1 MLSSSNILYHTAPQN
16 GCCCCCLAEWRTD
29 RCRLSAASEAQ
40 QWLTRWAGTCQRSR
54 IRSSKNQYIYL
65 YISLSLFLKRR
76 KNKEPSRRKEANRS
90 RTVYITTW
98 GKKGA
103 AAAAPCTHT
112 DTGAQ
117 ANQHTSSIDLRV
129 EMDLFSF
136 PL

>member
-1 MLSSSNILYHTAPQN
+1 MVDEMGGDLPALPNPIKQKP
-16 GCCCCCLAEWRTD
+16 
-29 RCRLSAASEAQ
+29 
-40 QWLTRWAGTCQRSR
+40 
-54 IRSSKNQYIYL
+54 IYL
-65 YISLSLFLKRR
+65 FIYLSLFLKRR

-103 AAAAPCTHT
+103 AAAAPCTHST

-129 EMDLFSF
+129 EIDLFSF

>member
-1 MLSSSNILYHTAPQN
+1 
-16 GCCCCCLAEWRTD
+16 
-29 RCRLSAASEAQ
+29 
-40 QWLTRWAGTCQRSR
+40 
-54 IRSSKNQYIYL
+54 
-65 YISLSLFLKRR
+65 LKRR

-112 DTGAQ
+112 GAQQ

>member
-1 MLSSSNILYHTAPQN
+1 MVDEMGGDLPALPNPIKQKP
-16 GCCCCCLAEWRTD
+16 
-29 RCRLSAASEAQ
+29 
-40 QWLTRWAGTCQRSR
+40 
-54 IRSSKNQYIYL
+54 IYL
-65 YISLSLFLKRR
+65 FIYLSLFLKRR
-76 KNKEPSRRKEANRS
+76 KSRAEQQKGSQQEPLSLYNDL
-90 RTVYITTW
+90 

-129 EMDLFSF
+129 EIDLSSF